1 MSFWHFIT
9 NPEIWPEWLA
19 FATMA
24 IIMNALAYMYIWA
37 WEANFP
43 A

>member
-19 FATMA
+19 FA
-24 IIMNALAYMYIWA
+24 ALAVMMNILALMYLWA
-37 WEANFP
+37 WDANFP